1 MSSYFHEV
9 RFPLSIGAGS
19 TFGPSYSTDIVQM
32 PNGAEQRN
40 VNWQYPRCSG
50 SVSLGVK
57 EEGEFYKLL
66 VFFHNRCGKAY
77 GFRFYDYFDHTG
89 DREYLGRGDGTN
101 KVFQLRK
108 YYIDEEL
115 WIAKERKILKPI
127 EGTVHVYFVPI
138 GEKDIL
144 SWQRAL
150 EIRKQKEG
158 TEQNLNWSVDI
169 TTGVVTF
176 TEAPPANT
184 LVMASFEFDVPVR
197 FDTDSMPASWEL
209 VQAAGWTD
217 IPLIELKF

>member
-1 MSSYFHEV
+1 
-9 RFPLSIGAGS
+9 
-19 TFGPSYSTDIVQM
+19 M

-89 DREYLGRGDGTN
+89 DREYLGRGDSAN

-108 YYIDEEL
+108 FYIDEEL

-127 EGTVHVYFVPI
+127 ADTVHGSI
-138 GEKDIL
+138 
-144 SWQRAL
+144 S
-150 EIRKQKEG
+150 
-158 TEQNLNWSVDI
+158 
-169 TTGVVTF
+169 
-176 TEAPPANT
+176 
-184 LVMASFEFDVPVR
+184 
-197 FDTDSMPASWEL
+197 
-209 VQAAGWTD
+209 AA
-217 IPLIELKF
+217 KR